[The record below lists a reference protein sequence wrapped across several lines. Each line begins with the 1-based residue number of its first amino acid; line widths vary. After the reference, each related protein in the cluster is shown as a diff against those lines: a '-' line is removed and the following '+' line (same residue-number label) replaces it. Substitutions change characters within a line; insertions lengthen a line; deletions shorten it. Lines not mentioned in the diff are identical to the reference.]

1 MRSKINFRFP
11 VVLSLLW
18 LAGLITISFDAIPCW
33 ASGKGSEPPVFSL
46 DVKNMPL
53 KEIFKDILNTTGYQI
68 LFDKKWEN
76 ERITVKLDNVPLIP
90 GLKQILRNAG
100 IENYSLVERNRT
112 LEIYTLGHK
121 HLGQIASIIM
131 NSDGTGLTR
140 EELKALHER
149 QKREIEKMANDP
161 DVIVIPPE
169 GDRPGVTRRELQALH
184 ERQMREIEM
193 RANDPD
199 EIVIPPEGGH
209 AGVTRRQLEA
219 LHERQKRE
227 IEMMANDPDEIVI
240 PPEGGH
246 AGITRRELKA
256 LHERQ
261 KREIE
266 MRANDPD
273 EIVIPPEG
281 GHAGVTRPDG
291 QPGLTRRELKALHER
306 QKKQFK

>member
-1 MRSKINFRFP
+1 MRSKIKFIIP
-11 VVLSLLW
+11 VVLSLLF
-18 LAGLITISFDAIPCW
+18 LMGIVIVSFDPIPCR
-33 ASGKGSEPPVFSL
+33 ASKGSEPPVFSL

-53 KEIFKDILNTTGYQI
+53 KKIFKEILKTTGYQI
-68 LFDKKWEN
+68 LFDKRWEN
-76 ERITVKLDNVPLIP
+76 ERVTVKLDNVPLIQ

-121 HLGQIASIIM
+121 HLGQIASTI

-140 EELKALHER
+140 QELKALHER

-161 DVIVIPPE
+161 DTIVIPPE
-169 GDRPGVTRRELQALH
+169 GDRPGVTRRELHALH
-184 ERQMREIEM
+184 ERQKREIEM
-193 RANDPD
+193 SANDPD
-199 EIVIPPEGGH
+199 VIVIPPEGGQP
-209 AGVTRRQLEA
+209 GVTRRQLEA

-227 IEMMANDPDEIVI
+227 M
-240 PPEGGH
+240 
-246 AGITRRELKA
+246 
-256 LHERQ
+256 
-261 KREIE
+261 E

-281 GHAGVTRPDG
+281 DRPGV
-291 QPGLTRRELKALHER
+291 TRRELKALHEQ